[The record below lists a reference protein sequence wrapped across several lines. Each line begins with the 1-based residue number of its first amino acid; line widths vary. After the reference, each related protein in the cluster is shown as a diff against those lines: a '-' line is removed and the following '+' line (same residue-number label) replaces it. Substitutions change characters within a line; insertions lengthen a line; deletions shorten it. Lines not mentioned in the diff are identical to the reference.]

1 MARKVD
7 DLGRI
12 VLPAEMRRLLGI
24 QAGDALSISVDDA
37 TIMLS
42 KIEVRCVFC
51 EMGPDEAGEL
61 FEHWGKLVCRSCAA
75 ELSPAPP
82 PSPDAG

>member
-7 DLGRI
+7 ELGRI

-24 QAGDALSISVDDA
+24 QAGDELAISIDDA
-37 TIMLS
+37 TILLT
-42 KIEVRCVFC
+42 KIEARCVFC
-51 EMGPDEAGEL
+51 EAVDPEAGGL

-75 ELSPAPP
+75 ELS
-82 PSPDAG
+82 SMSAGD

>member
-24 QAGDALSISVDDA
+24 QSGDALGISIDEG
-37 TIMLS
+37 TILLK
-42 KIEVRCVFC
+42 KIEARCVFC
-51 EMGPDEAGEL
+51 ETGGDDGEEL
-61 FEHWGKLVCRSCAA
+61 VEHWGKLVCRSCAA
-75 ELSPAPP
+75 ELSSPAEG
-82 PSPDAG
+82 DG